1 MDVFTEHLR
10 TFLKVCELK
19 SFTKAAQ
26 TLRKTQSTISTQ
38 VAVLEQE
45 AGLKLLDRSQRPL
58 QLTEAGQIFS
68 SFASQIV
75 NSADQLSRSIR
86 ELAKGA
92 AGEVKIGTTTAIG
105 AFILPKIVTLLLQ
118 ESPKVRLDISVKTL
132 SLVCESVAQADTD
145 FGIIFSHREPHGLKA
160 RILKRER
167 LCFVVSA
174 SHPLAKKAAGLE
186 ELRKLSFVSGAKTG
200 GYTEMIERLLESH
213 GLFGLDVALRVGSFE
228 AIKET
233 VRSGLGVGVLPEFM
247 VQREIR
253 TGVLGEILTKRIQL
267 LANIMLVERHKYT
280 PTPTVLS
287 VKAFIED
294 KLRS

>member
-1 MDVFTEHLR
+1 MDLFTAHLR

-26 TLRKTQSTISTQ
+26 TLGKTQSTISTQ

-58 QLTEAGQIFS
+58 QLTEAGEIFS
-68 SFASQIV
+68 SFASQLV
-75 NSADQLSRSIR
+75 NSADQLNSSIR
-86 ELAKGA
+86 ELAEGVT
-92 AGEVKIGTTTAIG
+92 GEVRIGTTTAIG
-105 AFILPKIVTLLLQ
+105 AFILPKIVSLLLH
-118 ESPKVRLDISVKTL
+118 ELPKVRLDISVKTL
-132 SLVCESVAQADTD
+132 SLVCESVKQADTD
-145 FGIIFSHREPHGLKA
+145 FGIILSNREPHGLMAK
-160 RILKRER
+160 ILKRER

-174 SHPLAKKAAGLE
+174 CHPLAKKATGLE
-186 ELRKLSFVSGAKTG
+186 ELRKFSFVSGAKTG
-200 GYTEMIERLLESH
+200 GYTGMIERLLEGH

-247 VQREIR
+247 VRREIR
-253 TGVLGEILTKRIQL
+253 NGVLAEILARKIQL
-267 LANIMLVERHKYT
+267 SANIISIERHKYT

-287 VKAFIED
+287 VKAFIEN